1 MLWLCDHRGRAGL
14 RWLSAVRELSRGVG
28 GGGGGSHAWDVLLE
42 IRCADSKPHGP
53 WEWGAPSYL
62 YTITFGRH
70 CPYGPL
76 MWRGGRCVVPHDRPG
91 CVWRRHAGQL
101 PERQHEQ
108 ALARTVPARAVDTEW
123 RALCVEPHGPGA
135 QTGGWRSARRVYHT
149 RLFWALQGDP
159 RGGRTRVFTT
169 TMVDTMFFLGRRR
182 RKAGAFGTTGR
193 LMVRLSPLKTAAGP
207 EPRQGRATTAA
218 IRAGA
223 PAAAAWAGVGRAAGR
238 GARPVRQGAWRRQH
252 RRVRCRSRSE
262 PHEQPGLHHCW
273 RHRCQAAE
281 RQRGVATRDDASL
294 HCYVDHSLVSCI
306 GNNRTGV
313 ARFTRPMENASAA
326 VVLHAP

>member
-149 RLFWALQGDP
+149 RLFWGPPGRSEGWQDTCLHDNHGGYDVLP
-159 RGGRTRVFTT
+159 RTQEEE
-169 TMVDTMFFLGRRR
+169 GRR
-182 RKAGAFGTTGR
+182 F
-193 LMVRLSPLKTAAGP
+193 
-207 EPRQGRATTAA
+207 
-218 IRAGA
+218 
-223 PAAAAWAGVGRAAGR
+223 
-238 GARPVRQGAWRRQH
+238 
-252 RRVRCRSRSE
+252 
-262 PHEQPGLHHCW
+262 
-273 RHRCQAAE
+273 
-281 RQRGVATRDDASL
+281 RDDWEIDGA
-294 HCYVDHSLVSCI
+294 I
-306 GNNRTGV
+306 V
-313 ARFTRPMENASAA
+313 ALENCRGT
-326 VVLHAP
+326 

>member
-42 IRCADSKPHGP
+42 IRCADLKPHGP

-62 YTITFGRH
+62 YTTTFGRH

-123 RALCVEPHGPGA
+123 RALCVEPHGLEHGPA
-135 QTGGWRSARRVYHT
+135 GGDRHDEFT
-149 RLFWALQGDP
+149 TPDFFGALQSNFF
-159 RGGRTRVFTT
+159 GGT
-169 TMVDTMFFLGRRR
+169 
-182 RKAGAFGTTGR
+182 
-193 LMVRLSPLKTAAGP
+193 
-207 EPRQGRATTAA
+207 
-218 IRAGA
+218 I
-223 PAAAAWAGVGRAAGR
+223 
-238 GARPVRQGAWRRQH
+238 
-252 RRVRCRSRSE
+252 
-262 PHEQPGLHHCW
+262 
-273 RHRCQAAE
+273 
-281 RQRGVATRDDASL
+281 RGVAGR
-294 HCYVDHSLVSCI
+294 VSSQQPWSI
-306 GNNRTGV
+306 HDVLPRNAGGG
-313 ARFTRPMENASAA
+313 RPALSGR
-326 VVLHAP
+326 LGD

>member
-1 MLWLCDHRGRAGL
+1 MNKLWRAPSL
-14 RWLSAVRELSRGVG
+14 R
-28 GGGGGSHAWDVLLE
+28 
-42 IRCADSKPHGP
+42 GP
-53 WEWGAPSYL
+53 WTLSGAHFASN
-62 YTITFGRH
+62 
-70 CPYGPL
+70 
-76 MWRGGRCVVPHDRPG
+76 
-91 CVWRRHAGQL
+91 
-101 PERQHEQ
+101 
-108 ALARTVPARAVDTEW
+108 RTVLEHRPA
-123 RALCVEPHGPGA
+123 
-135 QTGGWRSARRVYHT
+135 GGDRHDEFT
-149 RLFWALQGDP
+149 TPDFFGALQGDP

-218 IRAGA
+218 IRAAA

-294 HCYVDHSLVSCI
+294 RCYVDHSLVSCI